1 MLPYELFFYGGIFF
15 LTGVLAASGGI
26 APFFVTTGTLI
37 VALLLLLCR
46 LRSGEARF
54 AWFASLV
61 LFVVAGS
68 FYFRLDDARFRSVQ
82 IPYGAKIAF
91 SGVIASDPVVNSGAQ
106 QITLSITE
114 PFNAD
119 VLLTVRAYPRFA
131 YGDVVNGTG
140 TIVKV
145 DDAGYAHYLEK
156 ERIRGTMKYPTLES
170 TGENNSSHIMS
181 ALLAVK
187 HAIMRAYSDT
197 LPPQEAVFMGGLT
210 IGARGSFSAELK
222 DAMQKSGTTHL
233 VALSGYNITIL
244 VAVALGIFLLFFPR
258 RISFVLATLV
268 IIAFVIMT
276 GAEASVVRAGIVGF
290 LVLLARDIGR
300 AHDFRNVILCAAVLM
315 VLANPKVLAFDAG
328 FQLSF
333 LALIGIVYLRP
344 ALMKIFGMK
353 EEDTSFLSWK
363 DNMLTTSAAQ
373 LATLPILITNFGI
386 ISPVSVISNIAI
398 LELVPTTMAL
408 GFLTAGASFISHYL
422 AQFLGLLA
430 SVFLKIELGLI
441 YFFARISFP
450 VHIKIGAVIIAL
462 YYLVLGI
469 ITWRY
474 TKWDDRKVV

>member
-1 MLPYELFFYGGIFF
+1 MLPYEIFFYGGVFF
-15 LTGVLAASGGI
+15 LTGVLAASGSI
-26 APFFVTTGTLI
+26 APFFITTGTLI
-37 VALLLLLCR
+37 VALLMYLYR

-54 AWFASLV
+54 AWFACLI
-61 LFVVAGS
+61 LFCAAGS
-68 FYFRLDDARFRSVQ
+68 FYFRLDDVRFRSVQ

-91 SGVIASDPVVNSGAQ
+91 SGVVASDPIINNGTQ
-106 QITLSITE
+106 QMKLAVTE
-114 PFNAD
+114 PYNAQ
-119 VLLTVRAYPRFA
+119 VLVTARLYPRFK
-131 YGDVVNGTG
+131 YGEVVQGMG
-140 TIVKV
+140 AVAKV
-145 DDAGYAHYLEK
+145 EISGYAHYLEK
-156 ERIRGTMKYPTLES
+156 ERIRGTMKYPVLES
-170 TGENNSSHIMS
+170 TGENNGSRIMS

-187 HAIMRAYSDT
+187 HAIMNAYSDT

-268 IIAFVIMT
+268 IIAFVVMT

-333 LALIGIVYLRP
+333 LALISIVYLRP
-344 ALMKIFGMK
+344 ALMKMFGMK

-386 ISPVSVISNIAI
+386 ISPVSIISNIAI

-408 GFLTAGASFISHYL
+408 GFLTAGASFVSRYL

-430 SVFLKIELGLI
+430 SVFLKVELGLI

-450 VHIKIGAVIIAL
+450 VHIKIGAVIIVL
-462 YYLVLGI
+462 YYVILGAV
-469 ITWRY
+469 TLHY
-474 TKWDDRKVV
+474 NKNNDRKAV